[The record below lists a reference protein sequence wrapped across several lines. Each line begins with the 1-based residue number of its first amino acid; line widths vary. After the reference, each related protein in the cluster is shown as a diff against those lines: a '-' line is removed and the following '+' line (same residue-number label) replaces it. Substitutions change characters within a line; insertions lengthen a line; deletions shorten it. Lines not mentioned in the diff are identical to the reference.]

1 MPMGTFY
8 RKVFDYF
15 RQYLIVGGM
24 LQAMVKYVE
33 ARDFEK
39 VDEVERDILALYRND
54 IMRYAEGQ
62 KMKVTAIFDEISG
75 Q

>member
-1 MPMGTFY
+1 
-8 RKVFDYF
+8 
-15 RQYLIVGGM
+15 
-24 LQAMVKYVE
+24 MVKYVE

>member
-1 MPMGTFY
+1 MGTFY

-24 LQAMVKYVE
+24 PQAMVKYVE

-39 VDEVERDILALYRND
+39 VDEVE
-54 IMRYAEGQ
+54 
-62 KMKVTAIFDEISG
+62 
-75 Q
+75 